1 METFSAKLSNL
12 RIAPRKVRLVADLIR
27 GTSVTN
33 AQQQLKFST
42 KRASGPLLKL
52 LNSAMTNA
60 KNIKESVEDDS
71 LYIKDIFVDEGPK
84 LKRHRPRARGVAY
97 QIQKKTSHI
106 TIILTERDVDQKLN
120 IKNQDDKSTLEVP
133 SSGREKIKNKQK

>member
-12 RIAPRKVRLVADLIR
+12 RIAPRKVRLVVDLIR
-27 GTSVTN
+27 GTSATN

-60 KNIKESVEDDS
+60 KNINESVEDDS

-120 IKNQDDKSTLEVP
+120 IKNQDDKSTFEVP
-133 SSGREKIKNKQK
+133 SSRRGKIKNK